1 MDFYETQ
8 IGQRFYGHTLPQ
20 IADALQTIAGALSAP
35 PPCIR
40 VTPEVPKDF
49 LTELYWGNYDPS
61 NRPDSEESVQCAA
74 EIKAAQEAVKSQLTP
89 EVWAQV
95 DNIFSLIALIAR
107 RNDMDR
113 AKAYAA
119 GFQAAVTML
128 AAGLS
133 GPDSKGAA

>member
-8 IGQRFYGHTLPQ
+8 MGQRFYGHTLPQ
-20 IADALQTIAGALSAP
+20 IADALQIIAGTLSAP

-61 NRPDSEESVQCAA
+61 NGPDSEESVQCAA

-89 EVWAQV
+89 EVWAQA
-95 DNIFSLIALIAR
+95 DIIFSLIAR
-107 RNDMDR
+107 RNDIDR

-133 GPDSKGAA
+133 GPDRKGAA

>member
-8 IGQRFYGHTLPQ
+8 MGQRFYGHTLPQ
-20 IADALQTIAGALSAP
+20 IADALQIIAGTLSAP

-49 LTELYWGNYDPS
+49 LTELYWGTYDPS
-61 NRPDSEESVQCAA
+61 NGPDSEESVQCAA

-89 EVWAQV
+89 EVWAQA
-95 DNIFSLIALIAR
+95 DNIFSLIAR
-107 RNDMDR
+107 RNDIDR

-133 GPDSKGAA
+133 GPDRKGAA